1 MMFRDGNRW
10 KGEGDENRQYLA
22 LHAAVIR
29 LCHDGRRYSAQFNA
43 YVGKP
48 FSQAILRYGP
58 PATTMELDGKKY
70 YGWRIDWQGEPC
82 QWTFSVQDKTITA
95 VQWNGSPNACWS
107 MSYYKH

>member
-1 MMFRDGNRW
+1 MRTACILSSALLLSACATM
-10 KGEGDENRQYLA
+10 EDE
-22 LHAAVIR
+22 I
-29 LCHDGRRYSAQFNA
+29 STQFNA

-48 FSQAILRYGP
+48 LSQAILRYGP

-95 VQWNGSPNACWS
+95 AQ
-107 MSYYKH
+107 

>member
-1 MMFRDGNRW
+1 MRTACILSSALLLSACATM
-10 KGEGDENRQYLA
+10 EDEISTQ
-22 LHAAVIR
+22 
-29 LCHDGRRYSAQFNA
+29 CNA

-48 FSQAILRYGP
+48 LSQAILRYGP

-95 VQWNGSPNACWS
+95 AQ
-107 MSYYKH
+107 